1 MKNISL
7 LVFSFLLISCSIF
20 SQKLELTWG
29 ELVKSNNHRFLG
41 SNEQYFFAI
50 ERLVSGTEF
59 KVYDYD
65 ANLVS
70 SKKIKKNLEGDR
82 IYVSKVIRFNEKD
95 FVIFESMETAGDS
108 FSYYYSEIT
117 GGILGDDI
125 IELCSIDY
133 QTKKEVVLNGVGINV
148 YSDSEGVR
156 LSKDKRSLII
166 LQKEGSIDPDKDNE
180 RFTLIKINED
190 LKISYQKELSFDC
203 LDNKFSLL
211 DVAFNQNDE
220 PIILAKKWNEDE
232 YDFLIYTES
241 EAGIKSNE
249 FSLDGNNIPGSFNLS
264 VSSNG
269 NIFLAGF
276 YSKLNLPKSKCD
288 GTFFA
293 KFDGGGASL
302 SQSINEFPKI
312 FKDSL
317 IINSEHNWGRRVIKK
332 ASDDSSKAG
341 EDIETKKEDV
351 EKVFPHFMSIR
362 YASMNEELNEFK
374 YVSEVIYSFT
384 RTIRGSDGMITYV
397 GYDVSG
403 PAVVVNYNLNG
414 ELLWMESI
422 DKNFVSSNSFRKS
435 LIVQEHDS
443 KLHMVFNGR
452 ISERDKEELGLEKSG
467 GLKVENCTINALGV
481 EEKRETIYVNN
492 KKDKSIAFQPVSSGI
507 SNSGYFI
514 LNFALSRNNRW
525 ATSKAW

>member
-1 MKNISL
+1 MS
-7 LVFSFLLISCSIF
+7 SSIF

-41 SNEQYFFAI
+41 GNEQYFFAI
-50 ERLVSGTEF
+50 ERLASDMNF

-70 SKKIKKNLEGDR
+70 SKTIKKNLEGDR

-117 GGILGDDI
+117 DGVLGDDI

-133 QTKKEVVLNGVGINV
+133 QTKKEVVLDGVGINV

-166 LQKEGSIDPDKDNE
+166 LQKEGSIDPDKDKE

-190 LKISYQKELSFDC
+190 LKISYQEELSFDC
-203 LDNKFSLL
+203 LGNKFSLL

-220 PIILAKKWNEDE
+220 PIILAKKGNEDE

-241 EAGIKSNE
+241 EEGIKSNQ
-249 FSLDGNNIPGSFNLS
+249 FSLDGNNIPSSMNLS

-269 NIFLAGF
+269 TIFLAGF

-293 KFDGGGASL
+293 KFDGNGASL
-302 SQSINEFPKI
+302 SQSINEFPKN

-317 IINSEHNWGRRVIKK
+317 IINSEHNWGRRPVKK
-332 ASDDSSKAG
+332 TSDDSSKAV

-351 EKVFPHFMSIR
+351 EKVFPHFMAIR

-384 RTIRGSDGMITYV
+384 RIIRGSDGMTSSV
-397 GYDVSG
+397 GYSVSG

-452 ISERDKEELGLEKSG
+452 ISERDKEELGLKNSG
-467 GLKVENCTINALGV
+467 GLKVENCTINALGA
-481 EEKRETIYVNN
+481 EEKREIIYVNN
-492 KKDKSIAFQPVSSGI
+492 KKDKFIAFQPVSSGI
-507 SNSGYFI
+507 SSSGYFI
-514 LNFALSRNNRW
+514 LNFALSRKNRW
-525 ATSKAW
+525 ATSKVW